1 MKASLPFKYIIA
13 DKKGKN
19 YVVFDFK
26 DDSGKRKRKWVTTDL
41 PADCSYKALT
51 AKVNVIVAKF
61 YEEFL
66 TGSLTKVKEAPKEKE
81 KTELSEESLSDDAEC
96 KTGIEFTAFL
106 DYWLETIK
114 PTLARTSHQSYTRY
128 ITRIK
133 NYFDERY
140 PHLLLGN
147 LTALQ
152 LQQFYNDKY
161 NSGLSGNSV
170 KHYHANIHKALK
182 YAVKM
187 DMLDI
192 NVADKVELPK
202 IQKFEA
208 NFYNKDE
215 LEQLF
220 EVFKG
225 DRLEL
230 VVHIA
235 AYYGLR
241 KSEIIGLKWDSVNF
255 KEKKLTVRRKVSSTY
270 GSGKEMIFVENQLK
284 TESSVRTFPLI
295 PHIEQMLIER
305 KTLEE
310 YYSKLLGKDFDREYD
325 GFVCRDN
332 FGKLITPNFVTSH
345 FKYIIQKNKLKHIR
359 FHDLRHSCASLLL
372 ANGVS
377 MKAIQEWLGH
387 STFNVTANFYSHLDF
402 HSKVESAE
410 TIAKV
415 LGGDSADTEQAIHDK
430 GSEGKKSR
438 KSST

>member
-41 PADCSYKALT
+41 SADCSYKALT

-96 KTGIEFTAFL
+96 KTSFEFTAFL

-114 PTLARTSHQSYTRY
+114 PTLAQTSHQSYTRY

-161 NSGLSGNSV
+161 NSGLSGN
-170 KHYHANIHKALK
+170 
-182 YAVKM
+182 
-187 DMLDI
+187 
-192 NVADKVELPK
+192 
-202 IQKFEA
+202 
-208 NFYNKDE
+208 KDE

-255 KEKKLTVRRKVSSTY
+255 EEKKLTVRRKVSSTY

-284 TESSVRTFPLI
+284 TESSIRTFPLI

>member
-81 KTELSEESLSDDAEC
+81 KTELSEEILSDDAEC
-96 KTGIEFTAFL
+96 KTGFEFTAFL

-161 NSGLSGNSV
+161 NSGLSGN
-170 KHYHANIHKALK
+170 
-182 YAVKM
+182 
-187 DMLDI
+187 
-192 NVADKVELPK
+192 
-202 IQKFEA
+202 
-208 NFYNKDE
+208 KDE

-255 KEKKLTVRRKVSSTY
+255 EEKKLTVRRKVSSTY

>member
-81 KTELSEESLSDDAEC
+81 KTELSEVILSDDAEC
-96 KTGIEFTAFL
+96 KTGFEFTAFL

-170 KHYHANIHKALK
+170 KPLYALL
-182 YAVKM
+182 VS
-187 DMLDI
+187 MLSADI
-192 NVADKVELPK
+192 
-202 IQKFEA
+202 F
-208 NFYNKDE
+208 
-215 LEQLF
+215 
-220 EVFKG
+220 
-225 DRLEL
+225 
-230 VVHIA
+230 
-235 AYYGLR
+235 
-241 KSEIIGLKWDSVNF
+241 S
-255 KEKKLTVRRKVSSTY
+255 
-270 GSGKEMIFVENQLK
+270 
-284 TESSVRTFPLI
+284 TESHLSEPSDDTTFLP
-295 PHIEQMLIER
+295 
-305 KTLEE
+305 
-310 YYSKLLGKDFDREYD
+310 SG
-325 GFVCRDN
+325 
-332 FGKLITPNFVTSH
+332 
-345 FKYIIQKNKLKHIR
+345 II
-359 FHDLRHSCASLLL
+359 
-372 ANGVS
+372 
-377 MKAIQEWLGH
+377 
-387 STFNVTANFYSHLDF
+387 
-402 HSKVESAE
+402 
-410 TIAKV
+410 
-415 LGGDSADTEQAIHDK
+415 
-430 GSEGKKSR
+430 SE
-438 KSST
+438 